1 MFFSWLA
8 AQSYFIEVA
17 MGVLFMVVIAPVVLA
32 GMAALAS
39 WAEQLVSE
47 LLSMSGIFDV
57 LEREKKTLWR
67 LSPERLARKHQPIS
81 EGYCETSRV
90 GA

>member
-39 WAEQLVSE
+39 WAEQLS
-47 LLSMSGIFDV
+47 LS
-57 LEREKKTLWR
+57 
-67 LSPERLARKHQPIS
+67 
-81 EGYCETSRV
+81 C
-90 GA
+90 